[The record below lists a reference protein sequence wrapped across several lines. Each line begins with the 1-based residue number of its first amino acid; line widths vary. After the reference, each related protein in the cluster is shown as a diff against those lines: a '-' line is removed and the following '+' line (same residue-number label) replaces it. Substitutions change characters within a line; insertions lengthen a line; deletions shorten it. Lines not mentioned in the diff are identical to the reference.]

1 MSKKILVVSLSL
13 MAVLLIVSSAMAMS
27 YRYELNGVADAI
39 PEIFENAAEDGVA
52 GFNYTAKYHLPALT
66 LTEFNAGDEDDDG
79 MLVTPDKYKFVWKAE
94 APEAMNGLN
103 FNFDSD
109 TLTIVG
115 ILPLSDDTYEFSIIA
130 EVTECDYKEAIGTR
144 TSFDTDYRLFVHP
157 ADHELI
163 VSGSEFDSTVKP
175 AENVDIHKA
184 TSNYSVTVRA
194 PQRES
199 HHELVYSAYI
209 ESEDGK
215 PVIDLPEWL
224 KYEVSEKVKDSYNDE
239 QIAAVVV
246 TLNSNAK
253 VAEGT
258 KAVVHV
264 MFTVDNEQKYK
275 SVGWEVAYSQEKVEK
290 KAEKEET
297 KPQPKKGWFSW

>member
-1 MSKKILVVSLSL
+1 MSKKILAVSLSL

-27 YRYELNGVADAI
+27 YRYELNGVEDAI

-79 MLVTPDKYKFVWKAE
+79 MLVTPDKYKVVWKAD

-115 ILPLSDDTYEFSIIA
+115 ILPMSDDTYEFSIVA
-130 EVTECDYKEAIGTR
+130 EVTECDYKEAIGTK
-144 TSFDTDYRLFVHP
+144 TSFDTDYKLFVHP

-184 TSNYSVTVRA
+184 TSNYSVTIRA

-209 ESEDGK
+209 ETEDGK

-224 KYEVSEKVKDSYNDE
+224 KYEVSEKVKDSYDDE
-239 QIAAVVV
+239 QIAAVIV

-253 VAEGT
+253 VKDGT
-258 KAVVHV
+258 KAVVRV
-264 MFTVDNEQKYK
+264 MFTVDNNQEYK
-275 SVGWEVAYSQEKVEK
+275 SVGWDVTYSNEKVEDTK
-290 KAEKEET
+290 KEET